1 MLLVNSKKGYY
12 VKSYGTGSV
21 VTLPGAAPE
30 QPNVYSFDTTYE
42 EMYQDLYQK
51 DLHRYPPNPS
61 VPDCPFLV
69 EQWQP
74 QGQKAIGN
82 FKNMVFVCVDV
93 EYYVAGC

>member
-51 DLHRYPPNPS
+51 DLQRYPPNPS
-61 VPDCPFLV
+61 VPDRQFLV

-74 QGQKAIGN
+74 RGQN
-82 FKNMVFVCVDV
+82 SHREF
-93 EYYVAGC
+93 